1 MLGALP
7 LPIFVFIFGVDY
19 QLSTE
24 SDTFDPKA
32 IRLFEGRLFEIL
44 VLGVEAYLG
53 EGAY

>member
-32 IRLFEGRLFEIL
+32 IRLFEGAL
-44 VLGVEAYLG
+44 V
-53 EGAY
+53 